1 MRQAILELVRLKSAD
16 LYGAADDDE
25 DEEETSQEEG
35 ATGDD
40 DGDSDD
46 DTDAKATFSKEE
58 MSKVR
63 NEAAKHRVEKQANA
77 KELSETKDRLKELEQ
92 KEMDEL
98 EKAKA
103 DLEEAL
109 KEAKDATARAVAAEA
124 SSASLQISTKVT
136 LAAIKA
142 GFNDPED
149 VLSMIPQDDLVD
161 EEGEVSS
168 QKIKAKVKSL
178 ADKKPYLL
186 KQPGAGSG
194 DGGPTR
200 RPEDEESFEG
210 KVQAHTKEMLEVG
223 GRVLRT

>member
-1 MRQAILELVRLKSAD
+1 MRQATLELIRLKSAD

-35 ATGDD
+35 EKDD
-40 DGDSDD
+40 EGADDD
-46 DTDAKATFSKEE
+46 DTDTKDSFSKEE

-103 DLEEAL
+103 DLTDAL
-109 KEAKDATARAVAAEA
+109 KEAKDATARAIAAEA
-124 SSASLQISTKVT
+124 DSASLQISTKVT

-149 VLSMIPQDDLVD
+149 VLSMIPQDELVD
-161 EEGEVSS
+161 EEGEVSAS
-168 QKIKAKVKSL
+168 KIKAKVKSL

-186 KQPGAGSG
+186 KQSGSGSG
-194 DGGPTR
+194 DGGPTG
-200 RPEDEESFEG
+200 RPEDEESFDG
-210 KVQAHTKEMLEVG
+210 KVAAHTKEMLEVG
-223 GRVLRT
+223 GRVLR

>member
-1 MRQAILELVRLKSAD
+1 MRHALDGLVHGFKATD
-16 LYGAADDDE
+16 LFGAADDDDPD
-25 DEEETSQEEG
+25 DEGDPSQEEAASG
-35 ATGDD
+35 D
-40 DGDSDD
+40 DGDGEEDPV
-46 DTDAKATFSKEE
+46 TFSQED

-63 NEAAKHRVEKQANA
+63 DEAAKHRVAKQANA
-77 KELSETKDRLKELEQ
+77 KELEETKARVKELEQ

-98 EKAKA
+98 ERAKA
-103 DLEEAL
+103 DLEESL
-109 KEAKDATARAVAAEA
+109 KATSAAEARAIAAEA

-161 EEGEVSS
+161 DEGEVSA

-194 DGGPTR
+194 DGGPTG
-200 RPEDEESFEG
+200 RPEDEESFDG
-210 KVQAHTKEMLEVG
+210 KVAAHTKVMLESG
-223 GRVLRT
+223 GRVPR